1 MSKKRFI
8 RKDADTGKI
17 VTEEYMEANPKTTYK
32 HYLADDENHDEE
44 E

>member
-17 VTEEYMEANPKTTYK
+17 VTKEYMEENPKTTYK
-32 HYLADDENHDEE
+32 HYLDEDDEE